1 MMFGFVVANLD
12 KLSQEQ
18 RGYYR
23 ACYCGLCKA
32 LGKQHGAVCRTTLT
46 YDMTFLILLLSSL
59 DEEKI
64 QLETIRCAVH
74 PLQTHPSFTSRFTAY
89 AADMNVILAYQ
100 QKMDDWRDDRKLT
113 ALSQARLIGRN
124 AQRIR
129 RNYPRQCAA
138 INQAL
143 RDLSLME
150 KDGVTVPDV
159 PANAF
164 GHLLGEI
171 FVYEDGASKEQ
182 ELRAFGYT
190 LGRFIYLMDAT
201 LDFRQDIRRERYNPL
216 IAVPSSEHEGILQM
230 LMAQVTACY
239 ELLQIRQNN
248 EILENVL
255 YSGVWTRLRA
265 QQKKEAAAQ

>member
-1 MMFGFVVANLD
+1 MFGFVVANLD

-18 RGYYR
+18 RVYYR

-59 DEEKI
+59 EEEKT
-64 QLETIRCAVH
+64 QLETFRCAVH
-74 PLQTHPSFTSRFTAY
+74 PLKTHPCFTSRFTAY

-100 QKMDDWRDDRKLT
+100 QKMDDWQDDRKLT
-113 ALSQARLIGRN
+113 ALSQAKLIGKN

-129 RNYPRQCAA
+129 QNYPRQCSA
-138 INQAL
+138 IDQAL

-171 FVYEDGASKEQ
+171 FVYKDGAPKEQ
-182 ELRAFGYT
+182 ELRAFGYA
-190 LGRFIYLMDAT
+190 LGRFIYLMDAA

-239 ELLQIRQNN
+239 ELLQIRQNS